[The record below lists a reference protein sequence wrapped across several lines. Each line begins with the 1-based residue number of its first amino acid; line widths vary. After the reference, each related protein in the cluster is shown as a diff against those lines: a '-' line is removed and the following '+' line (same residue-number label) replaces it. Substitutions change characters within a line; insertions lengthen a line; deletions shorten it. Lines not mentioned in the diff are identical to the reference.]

1 MPRAFRNT
9 IHATFALLLI
19 VMVAVSE
26 LAGHVNQG
34 LLDWS
39 GAARWIFG
47 IGVAVCA
54 FLSLAVLPGSTNPLE
69 LESNWLVLP
78 ARRDSRWLLRFLI
91 AAVSVTA
98 LWAVAWFCLLERA
111 ALTLEGPVSRESAR
125 LTRPLSHD
133 PPVWC
138 SLVSKVST
146 EPGLIGDICMERL
159 WKVESHW
166 VPLLGCVDLDAR
178 AIVEV
183 RRTFLGPVVSLVEI
197 TDVPRHCENK
207 RRKP

>member
-1 MPRAFRNT
+1 MPSAFRN
-9 IHATFALLLI
+9 IIPATFAVLAL
-19 VMVAVSE
+19 VMVVVSQ
-26 LAGHVNQG
+26 LAGHANQG
-34 LLDWS
+34 LLDWT

-47 IGVAVCA
+47 IGVALCA
-54 FLSLAVLPGSTNPLE
+54 FLSLGVLPSSTNPVE

-78 ARRDSRWLLRFLI
+78 AQRDSRWLLRFLI
-91 AAVSVTA
+91 AALCATA
-98 LWAVAWFCLLERA
+98 FWAVAWFSVVERA
-111 ALTLEGPVSRESAR
+111 ALALEGPVSREPAR
-125 LTRPLSHD
+125 LTRPLSHE

-146 EPGLIGDICMERL
+146 ESGLMGGICMGRL

-183 RRTFLGPVVSLVEI
+183 RRTFLGPVVSLVEV